1 MTQSQSSKLVD
12 PFQGMPIF
20 SLHPRTFRD
29 FKVLLKSNDLEA
41 IHQHMSSMA
50 LQNPDK
56 HFEEAQSIID
66 GGSEF
71 LNTKENYE
79 PNMKENENPQKNRPA
94 LARKRAKFSMKPDT
108 SQPSTI
114 LEPIFQMDQLHD
126 PEDFFAAYE
135 KFENTVKE
143 LKRQRGEDPNE
154 PKISITAR
162 QRRPEIPRR
171 KSSYQHH
178 VYSSQPENDT
188 LFSQETLQDTIES
201 QPIHDSQNESVTPN
215 CQSKEKEVAGSV
227 AKAEDRFNRLFED
240 LMSSNIADLDGN
252 EALSYLKDHLKIKTV
267 AVNDLQLPNFD
278 DIPTVN
284 LFSSVN
290 LIKDQNIVSDSH
302 SLSDILKENTP
313 GKQKKSSDKPCNP
326 LTSPTPPRSPFL
338 AISALGKL
346 FSKSFESESNDPFS
360 VHDTD
365 LFPTTTTSEII
376 SGPST
381 HVNRDKE
388 FPVSASEDMKLPV
401 SIIKDKNSPVSASK
415 NNLSELIISMENH
428 KQGHNMEEMDEDIQ
442 GNDENMVE
450 KAASPTT
457 LASNVEDITDNLH
470 CDQDLGEYTQQV
482 EDAIE
487 KMVPSIPPEA
497 SVDITT
503 TKESKSNCFH
513 SAQTDDSSNNIRDA
527 SLPVQNPNIVP
538 EQQTEEHPKRSVNNR
553 RKTRGSKIDQKMKRR
568 SLAAV
573 EKGSRR
579 AKIVMA
585 KGEKKKKREKGV
597 DCRRR
602 RAATRKQ

>member
-29 FKVLLKSNDLEA
+29 FKVSLKSNDLEA

-154 PKISITAR
+154 PKIPITAR

-201 QPIHDSQNESVTPN
+201 QPIHYSQHESVTPN
-215 CQSKEKEVAGSV
+215 CQSKEK
-227 AKAEDRFNRLFED
+227 
-240 LMSSNIADLDGN
+240 
-252 EALSYLKDHLKIKTV
+252 
-267 AVNDLQLPNFD
+267 
-278 DIPTVN
+278 
-284 LFSSVN
+284 
-290 LIKDQNIVSDSH
+290 
-302 SLSDILKENTP
+302 
-313 GKQKKSSDKPCNP
+313 
-326 LTSPTPPRSPFL
+326 
-338 AISALGKL
+338 
-346 FSKSFESESNDPFS
+346 
-360 VHDTD
+360 
-365 LFPTTTTSEII
+365 
-376 SGPST
+376 
-381 HVNRDKE
+381 
-388 FPVSASEDMKLPV
+388 
-401 SIIKDKNSPVSASK
+401 
-415 NNLSELIISMENH
+415 
-428 KQGHNMEEMDEDIQ
+428 
-442 GNDENMVE
+442 
-450 KAASPTT
+450 
-457 LASNVEDITDNLH
+457 
-470 CDQDLGEYTQQV
+470 
-482 EDAIE
+482 
-487 KMVPSIPPEA
+487 
-497 SVDITT
+497 
-503 TKESKSNCFH
+503 
-513 SAQTDDSSNNIRDA
+513 
-527 SLPVQNPNIVP
+527 
-538 EQQTEEHPKRSVNNR
+538 EEHPKRSVNNR

-568 SLAAV
+568 SLAGG
-573 EKGSRR
+573 GSCWTSGVRR
-579 AKIVMA
+579 SNRIKSKPLEYW
-585 KGEKKKKREKGV
+585 KGERLLYARVHRSLPTVVGV
-597 DCRRR
+597 KYMSPTGKAGFKVESFVADEF
-602 RAATRKQ
+602 KDLVELISLH